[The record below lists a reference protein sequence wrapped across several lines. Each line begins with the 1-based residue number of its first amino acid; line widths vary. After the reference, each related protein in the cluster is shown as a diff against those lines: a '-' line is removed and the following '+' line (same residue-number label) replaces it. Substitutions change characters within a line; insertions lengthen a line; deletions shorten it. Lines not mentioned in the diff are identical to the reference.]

1 MKTEDI
7 IKEFGEP
14 GDTDNFE
21 YIKLPYPMRI
31 AWDISKTVNK
41 VLVHKKA
48 SISLLMIFK
57 EILDVYG
64 VDKIKELGIDLFGG
78 CYNLR
83 QMRGGTEWSV
93 HSWALAIDIDP
104 ANNRLNENSS
114 TANFAQ
120 PEYADMIAIFYKHGW
135 YSLGTEKNYDWM
147 HFQFVKP

>member
-1 MKTEDI
+1 MKTADI

-31 AWDISKTVNK
+31 AWDKEKTVSK

-48 SISLLMIFK
+48 SVSLLMIFK
-57 EILDVYG
+57 DLLDVYG
-64 VDKIKELGIDLFGG
+64 IEKIKELGIDLFGG

-93 HSWALAIDIDP
+93 HSWALAVDLDP
-104 ANNRLNENSS
+104 ENNRLNENSS
-114 TANFAQ
+114 TANFAK

-135 YSLGTEKNYDWM
+135 YSLGSEKNYDWM
-147 HFQFVKP
+147 HFQYVKP